1 MHGTILT
8 IFSEDDV
15 TDFLASDWWRGSSEN
30 LRKVS
35 ARARES
41 SGIFGKGSGIVGN
54 LRQGKRKTQGG
65 VGGGRQERKREGW
78 VGEGQKVWRVGW
90 VMTSSKK

>member
-30 LRKVS
+30 LGKVS

-54 LRQGKRKTQGG
+54 LRQGKRKNSGRGGWGKARKKEGG
-65 VGGGRQERKREGW
+65 VGGGRTIKCGGW
-78 VGEGQKVWRVGW
+78 GG
-90 VMTSSKK
+90 